1 MELSTAL
8 VWDIQIPMAS
18 VWLALKQS
26 TVVDWVIIGTLAFAS
41 IFAWTLMV
49 AKSLELNKIR
59 KLNFTL
65 EKKLG
70 RENCSNLLNLT
81 ESSFGNH
88 RSHYQQLL
96 LNALKAFFRPEFGSS
111 YLEDDDETYAQRM
124 NHVESALRR
133 AVAKRTEEYENN
145 MVFLSIIVT
154 SAPFMGLLGTVWGV
168 MEAFGAIGLTG
179 GSIKDLAPGVSS
191 ALLTTIGGLVVAIPS
206 VIGYNV
212 LLDLVRRLTTDI
224 ETFASLIADR
234 FELDWLK
241 GQPEMEEE

>member
-1 MELSTAL
+1 MELNTVLA
-8 VWDIQIPMAS
+8 WDVQIPLAS

-26 TVVDWVIIGTLAFAS
+26 TTVGWVIIGTLAFAS

-145 MVFLSIIVT
+145 MVFLS
-154 SAPFMGLLGTVWGV
+154 V

-206 VIGYNV
+206 VVGYNV